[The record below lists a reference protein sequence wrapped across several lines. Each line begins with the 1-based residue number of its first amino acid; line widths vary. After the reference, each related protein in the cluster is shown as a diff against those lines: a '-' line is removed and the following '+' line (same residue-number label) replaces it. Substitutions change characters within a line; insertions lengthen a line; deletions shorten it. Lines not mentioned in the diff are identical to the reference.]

1 MFKNILVRIANVS
14 LLNNNADITLKND
27 LLDAVILA
35 GLTFS
40 TNLLTTSLT
49 LDNVERAGIQA
60 LYTFFLFLAI
70 KRGLVNWRA
79 KQNDKNA

>member
-14 LLNNNADITLKND
+14 VTNNADISFKND
-27 LLDAVILA
+27 MIDAIILA

-40 TNLLTTSLT
+40 TNLLTTNLT

-70 KRGLVNWRA
+70 KRGLADWRGR
-79 KQNDKNA
+79 QNDKNA